1 MNYVIVDVETTG
13 GSPKTSK
20 ITELAMFKHDGEKV
34 IDEFISLLN
43 PEQVIPDFI
52 VRLTGITDKMVE
64 NAPKFYEVAKK
75 IIEFTDGC
83 IFVAHNVSFDY
94 GMIRSEFKNLGFDFR
109 MPHLCTVRSSRYVIP
124 GHASYSLGKLS
135 ASLGIE
141 IDGRHRA
148 SGDALATTKLF
159 DLLLRKDNNR
169 LEKFIQQEV
178 NPKNVHPN
186 LDLEILDEIPNKAGV
201 YKFLNEF
208 NQIIYI
214 GKSIHIKKRV
224 EQHLRNTKSVKGL
237 KLIQDIVRI
246 EYELTGSDLIAM
258 LRESLLI
265 KQFQPIYNRKLRKSL
280 FPWGLFDEIDNKGYI
295 RLSLKS
301 TAKSRTQPIS
311 YFHSK
316 KEGNDYLH
324 YVCEK
329 YALCQKLCSLY
340 QTKDACFHFA
350 IKSCNGACVELENP
364 VEYNSRV
371 NQLIDD
377 SSFDN
382 SNFFLIDK
390 GRNKTEKSLVWVS
403 NGHFRG
409 YGYAPFHFDCKD
421 AKHWKRYV
429 EEIPEDKDI
438 KMIIKSFLKK
448 RDSYKLISV

>member
-246 EYELTGSDLIAM
+246 EYELTGSELIAM

-295 RLSLKS
+295 
-301 TAKSRTQPIS
+301 
-311 YFHSK
+311 
-316 KEGNDYLH
+316 
-324 YVCEK
+324 
-329 YALCQKLCSLY
+329 
-340 QTKDACFHFA
+340 
-350 IKSCNGACVELENP
+350 
-364 VEYNSRV
+364 
-371 NQLIDD
+371 
-377 SSFDN
+377 
-382 SNFFLIDK
+382 
-390 GRNKTEKSLVWVS
+390 
-403 NGHFRG
+403 
-409 YGYAPFHFDCKD
+409 
-421 AKHWKRYV
+421 
-429 EEIPEDKDI
+429 
-438 KMIIKSFLKK
+438 
-448 RDSYKLISV
+448 

>member
-1 MNYVIVDVETTG
+1 
-13 GSPKTSK
+13 
-20 ITELAMFKHDGEKV
+20 
-34 IDEFISLLN
+34 
-43 PEQVIPDFI
+43 
-52 VRLTGITDKMVE
+52 
-64 NAPKFYEVAKK
+64 
-75 IIEFTDGC
+75 
-83 IFVAHNVSFDY
+83 
-94 GMIRSEFKNLGFDFR
+94 
-109 MPHLCTVRSSRYVIP
+109 
-124 GHASYSLGKLS
+124 
-135 ASLGIE
+135 
-141 IDGRHRA
+141 
-148 SGDALATTKLF
+148 
-159 DLLLRKDNNR
+159 
-169 LEKFIQQEV
+169 
-178 NPKNVHPN
+178 
-186 LDLEILDEIPNKAGV
+186 
-201 YKFLNEF
+201 
-208 NQIIYI
+208 
-214 GKSIHIKKRV
+214 
-224 EQHLRNTKSVKGL
+224 
-237 KLIQDIVRI
+237 
-246 EYELTGSDLIAM
+246 M

-409 YGYAPFHFDCKD
+409 YGYAPFHFDGKD